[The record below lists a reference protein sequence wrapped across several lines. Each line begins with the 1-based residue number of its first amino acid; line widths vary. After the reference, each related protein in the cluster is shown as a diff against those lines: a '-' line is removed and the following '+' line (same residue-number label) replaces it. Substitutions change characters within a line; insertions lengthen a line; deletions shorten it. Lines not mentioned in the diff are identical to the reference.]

1 MYTWYNLIRA
11 NISDVVYNK
20 GPIYSI
26 GTSKVYSF
34 YKSLRNFTIY
44 KGELNQGEGLVQF
57 KSLLLY
63 LLITNKVSASPS
75 IHKYYN
81 LSTIYNSREVQLTR
95 VLIVRSYREIVEYY
109 SRVYSN
115 SYQGSYLKTLKV
127 LLPTLSLLIAIILA
141 LLLNIILYWSY

>member
-75 IHKYYN
+75 IYKCYN

-95 VLIVRSYREIVEYY
+95 VIIVRNYREIVEYY

-115 SYQGSYLKTLKV
+115 SCQGSYLKTLKV
-127 LLPTLSLLIAIILA
+127 LLPTLSLLIAITLA
-141 LLLNIILYWSY
+141 LLLNVVLCRSY